1 MSHFGNSQSA
11 EIIFYVDKFRQ
22 SFAMVFPKVTK
33 PLPNDERLFYSPD
46 QAWEEEGGGG
56 ASSRW
61 FDELVGRFFNPWIC
75 VPLAS
80 SPSSSLFPP
89 SFLSWM
95 FHLEADGWNL
105 YVAIDVEA
113 IVFGGQH
120 HRAVVHQGN
129 VEALGVF
136 HLVVFN
142 ININMVVVNIL
153 LVITSHTDNLCL
165 NF

>member
-1 MSHFGNSQSA
+1 MCSA
-11 EIIFYVDKFRQ
+11 CF
-22 SFAMVFPKVTK
+22 
-33 PLPNDERLFYSPD
+33 
-46 QAWEEEGGGG
+46 
-56 ASSRW
+56 
-61 FDELVGRFFNPWIC
+61 
-75 VPLAS
+75 
-80 SPSSSLFPP
+80 SPSSSFLFPP

-136 HLVVFN
+136 HLVVVNINININ
-142 ININMVVVNIL
+142 ININMLVVNITSHIDSFMQSLPEL
-153 LVITSHTDNLCL
+153 LVLSKKLIY
-165 NF
+165 FVA

>member
-1 MSHFGNSQSA
+1 
-11 EIIFYVDKFRQ
+11 
-22 SFAMVFPKVTK
+22 
-33 PLPNDERLFYSPD
+33 
-46 QAWEEEGGGG
+46 
-56 ASSRW
+56 
-61 FDELVGRFFNPWIC
+61 
-75 VPLAS
+75 
-80 SPSSSLFPP
+80 
-89 SFLSWM
+89 M

-142 ININMVVVNIL
+142 INININININMVVVNIL